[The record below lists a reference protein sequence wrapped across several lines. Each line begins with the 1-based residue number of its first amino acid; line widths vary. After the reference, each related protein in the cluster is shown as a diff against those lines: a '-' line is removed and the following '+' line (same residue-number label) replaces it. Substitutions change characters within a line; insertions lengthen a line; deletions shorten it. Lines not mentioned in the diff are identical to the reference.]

1 MAARNVAWCVSLAA
15 LVVVVAC
22 ASPRGSRAPVAT
34 AVTLTPQQ
42 AGQTIQL
49 RGSQELFVRLPSNP
63 STGYRWTF
71 VVAPGDVLKPAGS
84 PALEGGNL
92 AGAPGI
98 EVWRFRPIG
107 TGHQTLRFE
116 YRRPWEPDGAPAQ
129 QLWYTVTVR

>member
-1 MAARNVAWCVSLAA
+1 MAARNVAWCVTLAA
-15 LVVVVAC
+15 LVVVAC
-22 ASPRGSRAPVAT
+22 ASPRGARAPVAT

-49 RGSQELFVRLPSNP
+49 RSSQELFVRLPSNP

-84 PALEGGNL
+84 PALERGNL
-92 AGAPGI
+92 VGAPGI

-107 TGHQTLRFE
+107 TGQQTLRFE
-116 YRRPWEPDGAPAQ
+116 YRRPWEAEGVAAQ